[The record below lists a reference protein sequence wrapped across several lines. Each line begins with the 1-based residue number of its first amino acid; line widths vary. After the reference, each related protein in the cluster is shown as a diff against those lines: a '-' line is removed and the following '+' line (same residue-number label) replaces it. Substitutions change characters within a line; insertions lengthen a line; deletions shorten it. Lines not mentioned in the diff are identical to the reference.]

1 MTVLALPAFA
11 SGRRAPNL
19 WDAAAIFCVLAMLIL
34 IAHAAHGTLA
44 PLPKTDTI
52 TLDPRWLPYY
62 ALRTTIRMFVALVFS
77 MIFTLIV
84 APLAAKS
91 RRLSMIIIPALDI
104 LQSVPILGFLSFTVL
119 FFLNLFPGRV
129 IGAELAA
136 IFAIF
141 TSQAWNMTFS
151 FYQSLTT
158 VPRDLDE
165 ATRSFR
171 LSAWQRFWR
180 LEVPF
185 GMPGLVFNTM
195 LSMSGGWFFVVA
207 SEAVT
212 VGNTTFLLPGIGSYV
227 SDALQASNLLAVFYA
242 IIAMLVVILIYDQLL
257 FRPLVAWSAKFRFE
271 MTSGGEVPDP
281 WVLALLRRTRLL
293 QIVGDWISDL
303 ATAIGGMRMRLPINL
318 PASRSGEPSRV
329 LDIIW
334 IAFISIL
341 ALLAAWRIAT
351 FVAAS
356 ITLAQFGE
364 VVLLGV
370 YTMIRVMAALVI
382 VTLVWVPIG
391 VWIGLRPRW
400 ARIIQPIAQFLA
412 AFPANLLFPIVVIVL
427 VRYSLNPNIWLMPL
441 MIVGTQWYVLF
452 NVVAGASAFPG
463 DLKEVSA
470 NFGIRGLLW
479 WRRVIIPGILPYY
492 ITGALTASGA
502 AWNSAIVAEVASWG
516 KTTLNAVGLGAYIA
530 DATTAGNSVQIVL
543 GVCRHD
549 RLRPHHQSP
558 ALAAAARLRRAPH
571 HLLTFRST
579 GRRRPWTKPCRPK
592 RPYLSA
598 SRNAG
603 SPIPRSPRPTSSSST
618 MST

>member
-1 MTVLALPAFA
+1 MPVLASPAFVSA
-11 SGRRAPNL
+11 RRIPNL
-19 WDAAAIFCVLAMLIL
+19 WDAVAILCVLALLIL
-34 IAHAAHGTLA
+34 VAHAAHGTLA
-44 PLPKTDTI
+44 PLPKANTI

-62 ALRTTIRMFVALVFS
+62 ALRTTLRMFVALVFS
-77 MIFTLIV
+77 TIFTLIF

-91 RRLSMIIIPALDI
+91 RRLGMIMIPALDI

-171 LSAWQRFWR
+171 LSTWQRFWR

-185 GMPGLVFNTM
+185 AMPGLVFNTM

-227 SDALQASNLLAVFYA
+227 SDALQASNLRAVLYA
-242 IIAMLVVILIYDQLL
+242 ILAMLAVILIYDQLL

-271 MTSGGEVPDP
+271 MTSGGEAPDP
-281 WVLALLRRTRLL
+281 WVLSMLRRTRLL
-293 QIVGDWISDL
+293 QIVGEWIGDV
-303 ATAIGGMRMRLPINL
+303 ATAIGGLRLRLPIAIA
-318 PASRSGEPSRV
+318 PTRGAGPSRLV
-329 LDIIW
+329 DGIW
-334 IAFISIL
+334 FAFIAVVVAFAI
-341 ALLAAWRIAT
+341 WRIAI

-356 ITLAQFGE
+356 VSLGQFAH
-364 VVLLGV
+364 VVLLGC
-370 YTMIRVMAALVI
+370 YTLLRVAAALFI
-382 VTLVWVPIG
+382 VTIVWVPIG
-391 VWIGLRPRW
+391 VWVGLRPRW
-400 ARIIQPIAQFLA
+400 TRVIQPIAQFLA

-427 VRYSLNPNIWLMPL
+427 VRYALNPNIWLMPL

-463 DLKEVSA
+463 DLKEATA
-470 NFGIRGLLW
+470 NLGVKGLLW
-479 WRRVIIPGILPYY
+479 WRKVIIPGILPYY

-516 KTTLNAVGLGAYIA
+516 KTTLTAVGLGSYIA
-530 DATTAGNSVQIVL
+530 DATTAGNTAGIVL
-543 GVCRHD
+543 GVCVMTGFVLLIN
-549 RLRPHHQSP
+549 RLLWRPLH
-558 ALAAAARLRRAPH
+558 AYAVRRT
-571 HLLTFRST
+571 TF
-579 GRRRPWTKPCRPK
+579 
-592 RPYLSA
+592 
-598 SRNAG
+598 
-603 SPIPRSPRPTSSSST
+603 
-618 MST
+618 

>member
-1 MTVLALPAFA
+1 MTVLALPAFV
-11 SGRRAPNL
+11 SGRRLPNL
-19 WDAAAIFCVLAMLIL
+19 WDAAAILCVLALLIL
-34 IAHAAHGTLA
+34 VAHAAHGTLA
-44 PLPKTDTI
+44 PLPKADTI

-62 ALRTTIRMFVALVFS
+62 ALRTTLRMFVALIFS
-77 MIFTLIV
+77 TVFTLIF

-91 RRLSMIIIPALDI
+91 RRLGMIMIPALDI

-171 LSAWQRFWR
+171 LSTWQRFWR

-185 GMPGLVFNTM
+185 AMPGLVFNTM

-227 SDALQASNLLAVFYA
+227 SEALRASDLRAVFYA
-242 IIAMLVVILIYDQLL
+242 ILAMLAVILIYDQLL

-271 MTSGGEVPDP
+271 MTSGGEAPDP
-281 WVLALLRRTRLL
+281 WVLSVLRRTRLL
-293 QIVGDWISDL
+293 QIVGDWLGDM
-303 ATAIGGMRMRLPINL
+303 ATAVGGLRLRLPIAV
-318 PASRSGEPSRV
+318 ASRQGKPPSRLV
-329 LDIIW
+329 DGIW
-334 IAFISIL
+334 FAFIAIVV
-341 ALLAAWRIAT
+341 AFAFWRIAI

-356 ITLAQFGE
+356 ITLGQFAH
-364 VVLLGV
+364 VVLLGF
-370 YTMIRVMAALVI
+370 YTLLRVAAALVI
-382 VTLVWVPIG
+382 VTAVWVPIG

-400 ARIIQPIAQFLA
+400 TRVIQPIAQFLA

-427 VRYSLNPNIWLMPL
+427 VRYGLNPNIWLMPL

-463 DLKEVSA
+463 DLKEASA
-470 NFGIRGLLW
+470 NLGVKGLLW

-516 KTTLNAVGLGAYIA
+516 KTTLTAVGLGSYIA
-530 DATTAGNSVQIVL
+530 EATTAGNTAGIVL
-543 GVCRHD
+543 GVCVMTGFVLTIN
-549 RLRPHHQSP
+549 RLLWRPLHGY
-558 ALAAAARLRRAPH
+558 AMRRT
-571 HLLTFRST
+571 TF
-579 GRRRPWTKPCRPK
+579 
-592 RPYLSA
+592 
-598 SRNAG
+598 
-603 SPIPRSPRPTSSSST
+603 
-618 MST
+618 

>member
-1 MTVLALPAFA
+1 VLAL
-11 SGRRAPNL
+11 
-19 WDAAAIFCVLAMLIL
+19 LIL
-34 IAHAAHGTLA
+34 VAHAAHGTLA
-44 PLPKTDTI
+44 PLPKGDTI

-62 ALRTTIRMFVALVFS
+62 ALRTTLRMFVALIFS
-77 MIFTLIV
+77 TIFTLIF

-91 RRLSMIIIPALDI
+91 RRLGMIMIPALDI

-171 LSAWQRFWR
+171 LSTWQRFWR

-185 GMPGLVFNTM
+185 AMPGLVFNTM

-227 SDALQASNLLAVFYA
+227 SVALRASDLHAVFYA
-242 IIAMLVVILIYDQLL
+242 ILAMLAVILIYDQLL
-257 FRPLVAWSAKFRFE
+257 FRPLVAWSSKFRFE
-271 MTSGGEVPDP
+271 MTSGGDAPDP
-281 WVLALLRRTRLL
+281 WVLSALRRTRLL
-293 QIVGDWISDL
+293 QILGEWIGDT
-303 ATAIGGMRMRLPINL
+303 ATAIGGLRLRLPL
-318 PASRSGEPSRV
+318 AVQPRQGAAPSRLV
-329 LDIIW
+329 DGIW
-334 IAFISIL
+334 FAFIAIL
-341 ALLAAWRIAT
+341 VAFSLWRIAT

-356 ITLAQFGE
+356 ITLGQFGH
-364 VVLLGV
+364 VVLLGFC
-370 YTMIRVMAALVI
+370 TLLRVAAALVI
-382 VTLVWVPIG
+382 VTAVWVPIG

-400 ARIIQPIAQFLA
+400 ARVIQPIAQFLA

-427 VRYSLNPNIWLMPL
+427 VRYALNPNIWLMPL

-463 DLKEVSA
+463 DLKEASA
-470 NFGIRGLLW
+470 NLGVKGLLW
-479 WRRVIIPGILPYY
+479 WRKVIIPGILPYY

-516 KTTLNAVGLGAYIA
+516 KTTLTAVGLGSYIA
-530 DATTAGNSVQIVL
+530 DATTDGNTAGIVL
-543 GVCRHD
+543 GVCVMTGFVLVIN
-549 RLRPHHQSP
+549 RLLWRPLH
-558 ALAAAARLRRAPH
+558 AYAVRRT
-571 HLLTFRST
+571 TF
-579 GRRRPWTKPCRPK
+579 
-592 RPYLSA
+592 
-598 SRNAG
+598 
-603 SPIPRSPRPTSSSST
+603 
-618 MST
+618 

>member
-1 MTVLALPAFA
+1 MVVTGPIAWDRAQSSERLAATGPSTIEAKALTMTVLASPAFV
-11 SGRRAPNL
+11 SGRRTPNL

-62 ALRTTIRMFVALVFS
+62 ALRTTIRMFAALVFS

-171 LSAWQRFWR
+171 LSTWQRFWR

-303 ATAIGGMRMRLPINL
+303 ATTIGGMRMRLPVNL
-318 PASRSGEPSRV
+318 PASRSSEPSRV

-334 IAFISIL
+334 IAFIAIL
-341 ALLAAWRIAT
+341 ALFSAWRIAT

-370 YTMIRVMAALVI
+370 YTMIRVAAALVI

-400 ARIIQPIAQFLA
+400 TRVIQPIAQFLA

-502 AWNSAIVAEVASWG
+502 AWNSAIVAEVVSWG

-530 DATTAGNSVQIVL
+530 HATTAGNSVQIVL
-543 GVCRHD
+543 GVCVMTGFVLTIN
-549 RLRPHHQSP
+549 RLLWRPLH
-558 ALAAAARLRRAPH
+558 AYAVRRT
-571 HLLTFRST
+571 TF
-579 GRRRPWTKPCRPK
+579 
-592 RPYLSA
+592 
-598 SRNAG
+598 
-603 SPIPRSPRPTSSSST
+603 
-618 MST
+618 

>member
-1 MTVLALPAFA
+1 MPVLASPAFVSA
-11 SGRRAPNL
+11 RRIPNL
-19 WDAAAIFCVLAMLIL
+19 WDAVAILCVLALLIL
-34 IAHAAHGTLA
+34 VAHAAHGTLA
-44 PLPKTDTI
+44 PLPKADTI

-62 ALRTTIRMFVALVFS
+62 ALRTTLRMFVALVFS
-77 MIFTLIV
+77 TIFTLIF

-91 RRLSMIIIPALDI
+91 RRLGMIMIPALDI

-171 LSAWQRFWR
+171 LSTWQRFWR

-185 GMPGLVFNTM
+185 AMPGLVFNTM

-227 SDALQASNLLAVFYA
+227 SDALQASNLRAVLYA
-242 IIAMLVVILIYDQLL
+242 ILAMLAVILIYDQLL

-271 MTSGGEVPDP
+271 MTSGGEAPDP
-281 WVLALLRRTRLL
+281 WVLSMLRRTRLL
-293 QIVGDWISDL
+293 QIVGEWIGDA
-303 ATAIGGMRMRLPINL
+303 ATAIGGLRLRLPVAIA
-318 PASRSGEPSRV
+318 PRRGAGPSRLV
-329 LDIIW
+329 DGIW
-334 IAFISIL
+334 FAFIAVVVAFAI
-341 ALLAAWRIAT
+341 WRIAI

-356 ITLAQFGE
+356 ISLGQFAH
-364 VVLLGV
+364 VVLLGC
-370 YTMIRVMAALVI
+370 YTLLRVAAALLI
-382 VTLVWVPIG
+382 VTIVWVPIG
-391 VWIGLRPRW
+391 VWVGLRPRW
-400 ARIIQPIAQFLA
+400 TRVIQPIAQFLA

-427 VRYSLNPNIWLMPL
+427 VRYALNPNIWLMPL

-463 DLKEVSA
+463 DLKEATA
-470 NFGIRGLLW
+470 NLGVKGLLW
-479 WRRVIIPGILPYY
+479 WRKVIIPGILPYY

-516 KTTLNAVGLGAYIA
+516 KTTLTAVGLGSYIA
-530 DATTAGNSVQIVL
+530 DATTAGNTAGIVL
-543 GVCRHD
+543 GVCVMTGFVLLIN
-549 RLRPHHQSP
+549 RLLWRPLH
-558 ALAAAARLRRAPH
+558 AYAVRRM
-571 HLLTFRST
+571 TF
-579 GRRRPWTKPCRPK
+579 
-592 RPYLSA
+592 
-598 SRNAG
+598 
-603 SPIPRSPRPTSSSST
+603 
-618 MST
+618 